1 MLLAA
6 FVATPEA
13 AASFVHVGGR
23 AMRYECA
30 GSGAPTVVLDAG
42 SPGGTESW
50 RWVQPE
56 LARFTRVCSYD
67 RLGNGASARPAAG
80 RRTPRMQ
87 ADELHELLRHAR
99 IPGPYVVVGHS
110 WGGLIAQ
117 IYTHA
122 YPAEVAGA
130 VLLDPTNFAYGIP
143 PLRKVSREGID
154 VRAAAAELAAVHS
167 LGAIPLVVLGSTNT
181 ATDKTFLKAQDAAAR
196 LSTDS
201 VDAIAR
207 HSTHDIPSPAPK
219 GQPGLVVDSVRAV
232 VGALRRRG
240 RLPPCGTVFPAG
252 SVLCR

>member
-1 MLLAA
+1 MTKCHLVRSAAVRALLVLSGAV
-6 FVATPEA
+6 VAPQPAE
-13 AASFVHVGGR
+13 ASFVHVGGR

-80 RRTPRMQ
+80 RRTPRRQ
-87 ADELHELLRHAR
+87 ADEWHELLRHAR
-99 IPGPYVVVGHS
+99 IPAPYVLVGHS

-117 IYTHA
+117 IYANA

-143 PLRKVSREGID
+143 PLRNVGREGID
-154 VRAAAAELAAVHS
+154 VRAAAAELAVVRS

-181 ATDKTFLKAQDAAAR
+181 AADRTFLRAQDAVAR

-207 HSTHDIPSPAPK
+207 HSTHEIPSPAPK
-219 GQPGLVVDSVRAV
+219 GQPRLVVDSV
-232 VGALRRRG
+232 
-240 RLPPCGTVFPAG
+240 
-252 SVLCR
+252 